1 MFSNLTIQY
10 EEDGVITTLSVR
22 EDGLNDNLPYQLAD
36 MFFKVIRE
44 SNANPDIIM
53 ENLHDSLVCEG
64 LIEGDSVE

>member
-10 EEDGVITTLSVR
+10 DQDGVITTLSVR
-22 EDGLNDNLPYQLAD
+22 EDGVNDNLPYQLAD

-44 SNANPDIIM
+44 SNANPNIIM

-64 LIEGDSVE
+64 LIDGETA